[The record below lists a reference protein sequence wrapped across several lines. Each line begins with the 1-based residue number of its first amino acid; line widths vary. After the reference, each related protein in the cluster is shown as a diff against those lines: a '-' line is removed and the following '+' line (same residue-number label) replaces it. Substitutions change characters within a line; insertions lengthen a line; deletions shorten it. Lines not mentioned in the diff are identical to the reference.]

1 MQVFDFEFVVNLIPI
16 MLKYLGVTLKMSLL
30 ALVLGMVVA
39 MIISLIVDA
48 EIPVLKRLAKVYISF
63 FRGTPLV
70 AQLFFIYFGLIK
82 IIPELKALSAFNAAV
97 IVLGLN
103 SAAYFAESLRGAISS
118 VDKGQAEACYAFG
131 MTYTQSMRRIILP
144 QAIRVAI
151 PAMTNTF
158 ADIIKGSS
166 LAFTIGVTEIMATA
180 QSEAAA
186 SYKYLEAFTCVV
198 IIYWLINVFVVFIQ
212 NKLEKKLSEAY

>member
-1 MQVFDFEFVVNLIPI
+1 MQIFDFEFVANLIPI
-16 MLKYLGVTLKMSLL
+16 MIKYLGVTFKMSLL
-30 ALVLGMVVA
+30 ALVLGIVVA
-39 MIISLIVDA
+39 MVIALVVDA
-48 EIPVLKRLAKVYISF
+48 EIPVLKRLSKIYISF

-82 IIPELKALSAFNAAV
+82 IIPSLKELSAFNAAV

-103 SAAYFAESLRGAISS
+103 SSAYFAESLRGAISS

-131 MTYTQSMRRIILP
+131 MTYTQAMVRIILP

-186 SYKYLEAFTCVV
+186 TYKYLEAFTCVV
-198 IIYWLINVFVVFIQ
+198 IIYWLINLAVVYVQ

>member
-1 MQVFDFEFVVNLIPI
+1 MQIFDFEFIVNLIPI
-16 MLKYLGVTLKMSLL
+16 MIKYLGVTFKMSLL
-30 ALVLGMVVA
+30 ALVLGIVVA
-39 MIISLIVDA
+39 MIIAFIVDA
-48 EIPVLKRLAKVYISF
+48 DIPVLKRLSKIYISF

-82 IIPELKALSAFNAAV
+82 IIPALKELSAFNAAV

-103 SAAYFAESLRGAISS
+103 SSAYFAESLRGAISS

-131 MTYTQSMRRIILP
+131 MTYIQAMVRVILP

-151 PAMTNTF
+151 PTMTNTF

-186 SYKYLEAFTCVV
+186 TYKYLEAFTCVV
-198 IIYWLINVFVVFIQ
+198 IIYWIINLLVVYVQ

>member
-1 MQVFDFEFVVNLIPI
+1 MQIFDFEFLVNLMPI
-16 MLKYLGVTLKMSLL
+16 MIKYLGVTFKMSLL
-30 ALVLGMVVA
+30 ALLLG
-39 MIISLIVDA
+39 IIVGLVIALVVDA
-48 EIPVLKRLAKVYISF
+48 EVPVLKRLSKIYISF

-82 IIPELKALSAFNAAV
+82 IIPQLKELSAFNASV

-103 SAAYFAESLRGAISS
+103 SSAYFAESLRGAISS

-131 MTYTQSMRRIILP
+131 MTYIQAMRRVILP

-186 SYKYLEAFTCVV
+186 TYKYLEAFTCVV
-198 IIYWLINVFVVFIQ
+198 IIYWLINLLVVYVQ

>member
-1 MQVFDFEFVVNLIPI
+1 MQIFDFEFVANLIPI
-16 MLKYLGVTLKMSLL
+16 MIKYLGVTFKMSLL
-30 ALVLGMVVA
+30 ALILGIVVA
-39 MIISLIVDA
+39 MVIALVVDA
-48 EIPVLKRLAKVYISF
+48 DIPVLKRLSKIYISF

-82 IIPELKALSAFNAAV
+82 IIPSLKELSAFNAAV

-103 SAAYFAESLRGAISS
+103 SSAYFAESLRGAISS

-131 MTYTQSMRRIILP
+131 MTYTQAMVRIILP

-186 SYKYLEAFTCVV
+186 TYKYLEAFTCVV
-198 IIYWLINVFVVFIQ
+198 IIYWLINLAVVYVQ

>member
-1 MQVFDFEFVVNLIPI
+1 MI
-16 MLKYLGVTLKMSLL
+16 KYLGVTFKMSLL
-30 ALVLGMVVA
+30 ALLLG
-39 MIISLIVDA
+39 IIVGLVIALVVDA
-48 EIPVLKRLAKVYISF
+48 EVPVLKRLSKIYISF

-82 IIPELKALSAFNAAV
+82 IIPQLKELSAFNASV

-103 SAAYFAESLRGAISS
+103 SSAYFAESLRGAISS

-131 MTYTQSMRRIILP
+131 MTYIQAMRRVILP

-186 SYKYLEAFTCVV
+186 TYKYLEAFTCVV
-198 IIYWLINVFVVFIQ
+198 IIYWFINLLVVYVQ